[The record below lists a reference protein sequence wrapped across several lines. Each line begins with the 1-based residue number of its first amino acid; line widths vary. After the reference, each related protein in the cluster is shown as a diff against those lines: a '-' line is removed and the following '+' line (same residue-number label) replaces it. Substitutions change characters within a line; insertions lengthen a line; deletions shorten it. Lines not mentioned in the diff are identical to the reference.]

1 MAYWR
6 GLSISRSMP
15 VRSRN
20 ASSMDRGSTTGEYL
34 SNILK
39 ISLDTSLYRRKFP
52 STKIPWGQSC
62 IALAVVMAE
71 RTPNF
76 LAS

>member
-1 MAYWR
+1 
-6 GLSISRSMP
+6 
-15 VRSRN
+15 
-20 ASSMDRGSTTGEYL
+20 MDRGSTTGEYL